1 MDASR
6 KRCST
11 ELEKPELLQWLS
23 WSESCCSMA
32 QTDASSE
39 STITK
44 KVLQSLILL
53 KNFHV
58 LMVMLVS
65 HSWLRN
71 MLTWQKE
78 TPQDIGVYS
87 ERAKRGGGAEGQA
100 R

>member
-6 KRCST
+6 KRYLT

-32 QTDASSE
+32 QTDAASE
-39 STITK
+39 STLTK
-44 KVLQSLILL
+44 KVLYSLTLL

-58 LMVMLVS
+58 RMVTLVS
-65 HSWLRN
+65 QSLLRN
-71 MLTWQKE
+71 MLTWQKVR
-78 TPQDIGVYS
+78 PRDIGVYS
-87 ERAKRGGGAEGQA
+87 EKAERGGGAEGQA